1 MSGEFV
7 VAVEASRLA
16 QERRGIGREVWALI
30 PRMLHQRPSLRLVLL
45 LRRAGDAD
53 TIRRRLDELG
63 APLDRVTFEALG
75 RIDRVRADVFWYPWN
90 VSLPAPRRGVVVATI
105 QDVAPLVLP
114 DPRRRKWLKNFRWRR
129 RYGYTARRADMIIA
143 ISRFTSDEVHRVL
156 AVPYERMRVTLL
168 AADDL
173 RIPPAERD
181 AEALARLG
189 VRAPYVLAVGAAD
202 RRKNLGLL
210 DRAMA
215 RVSAEFPQAT
225 LVLAGPRR
233 GRGHAAGD
241 PAWQRTLGFVSD
253 DDLIALYRGAR
264 VVVAPS
270 SYEGF
275 GLPVLEAMQ
284 LGAPVICARA
294 SSLPEAG
301 GDAAVYVEPDDDAAL
316 AREIGRV
323 LGSDEVHAKLREA
336 SLAQSARFSWDET
349 ARLTLA
355 AFDDAV
361 TAAAAR
367 GGHAA

>member
-1 MSGEFV
+1 
-7 VAVEASRLA
+7 
-16 QERRGIGREVWALI
+16 
-30 PRMLHQRPSLRLVLL
+30 
-45 LRRAGDAD
+45 
-53 TIRRRLDELG
+53 
-63 APLDRVTFEALG
+63 
-75 RIDRVRADVFWYPWN
+75 

-105 QDVAPLVLP
+105 QDVAPIVLP
-114 DPRRRKWLKNFRWRR
+114 DPRRRKFLKNLRWRR
-129 RYGYTARRADMIIA
+129 RYRFTAKRADMILA
-143 ISRFTSDEVHRVL
+143 ISRFTRDEVHRVL
-156 AVPYERMRVTLL
+156 GVPHERMRVTLL

-181 AEALARLG
+181 AGALARLG
-189 VRAPYVLAVGAAD
+189 VTKPFVLAVGAAD

-210 DRAMA
+210 ERAMP
-215 RVSAEFPQAT
+215 RVAESFPGAT

-233 GRGHAAGD
+233 RGARGRHE

-253 DDLIALYRGAR
+253 DDLMTLYRCAR

-284 LGAPVICARA
+284 LGAPVIAARA

-301 GDAAVYVEPDDDAAL
+301 GDAAVYVEPDDDVAL

-323 LGSDEVHAKLREA
+323 LESDEVYRAMREA
-336 SLAQSARFSWDET
+336 SIARSALFAWDET
-349 ARLTLA
+349 AQLTLA

-361 TAAAAR
+361 AAASAESHAR
-367 GGHAA
+367 

>member
-1 MSGEFV
+1 MTAPFV
-7 VAVEASRLA
+7 VAVEAARLA
-16 QERRGIGREVWALI
+16 QELRGIGREVWALL
-30 PRMLHQRPSLRLVLL
+30 PRLLHQRPDLRLVLL
-45 LRRAGDAD
+45 LRRQGDAD
-53 TIRRRLDELG
+53 VIRRRLAELD
-63 APLDRVTFEALG
+63 APLDRVTFEPLG
-75 RIDRVRADVFWYPWN
+75 RIDDVQATLFWYPWN

-114 DPRRRKWLKNFRWRR
+114 DPRRRKFLKNLRWRR
-129 RYGYTARRADMIIA
+129 RYAFTAKRADMVLA
-143 ISRFTSDEVHRVL
+143 ISEFTRDEVHRVL
-156 AVPYERMRVTLL
+156 GVPLERIRVTLL

-189 VRAPYVLAVGAAD
+189 VTKPYVLAVGAAD

-210 DRAMA
+210 ERAMP
-215 RVSAEFPQAT
+215 RVAERFPAVT

-233 GRGHAAGD
+233 RSARSARE
-241 PAWQRTLGFVSD
+241 PAWQRTLGFVSEE
-253 DDLIALYRGAR
+253 DLMTLYRCAR

-284 LGAPVICARA
+284 LGAPVIAARA

-301 GDAAVYVEPDDDAAL
+301 GAAAAYVEPDDDAAL
-316 AREIGRV
+316 SREIARV
-323 LGSDEVHAKLREA
+323 LSDDAVRRAMREA

-349 ARLTLA
+349 AQRTLA

-361 TAAAAR
+361 TSAASRAR
-367 GGHAA
+367 A

>member
-1 MSGEFV
+1 MSDPFV

-16 QERRGIGREVWALI
+16 QERRGIGREVWALL
-30 PRMLHQRPSLRLVLL
+30 PRLLRQRPALQLVLL
-45 LRRAGDAD
+45 IRRAGDAEAV
-53 TIRRRLDELG
+53 RLRLAELG
-63 APLDRVTFEALG
+63 APLDRVTFESLG
-75 RIDRVRADVFWYPWN
+75 RIDRVRAAVFWYPWN

-129 RYGYTARRADMIIA
+129 RYGYTARRADLIIA
-143 ISRFTSDEVHRVL
+143 ISRFTSEEVHRVL
-156 AVPYERMRVTLL
+156 HVPHERMRVTLL

-173 RIPPAERD
+173 RIPPPERD
-181 AEALARLG
+181 AEALTRLG
-189 VRAPYVLAVGAAD
+189 VNRPFVLAVGAAD
-202 RRKNLGLL
+202 RRKNLELL
-210 DRAMA
+210 DRAMP
-215 RVSAEFPQAT
+215 RVAEAFPQAT

-233 GRGHAAGD
+233 GGGHGRSE

-253 DDLIALYRGAR
+253 DDLMTLYRCAR

-301 GDAAVYVEPDDDAAL
+301 GAAAVYVEPDDDAAL

-323 LGSDEVHAKLREA
+323 LASDEVFGAMREA
-336 SLAQSARFSWDET
+336 SLAQSARFSWEET

-361 TAAAAR
+361 GAAPR
-367 GGHAA
+367 GEHAA

>member
-1 MSGEFV
+1 MTTPLV

-16 QERRGIGREVWALI
+16 QERRGIGREVWALL
-30 PRMLHQRPSLRLVLL
+30 PRLLRQRPGLRLLL
-45 LRRAGDAD
+45 LIRRASDAD
-53 TIRRRLDELG
+53 VVRRRLAELE
-63 APLDRVTFEALG
+63 APLDRVSFAPLG
-75 RIDRVRADVFWYPWN
+75 HLDRVRADLFWYPWN

-114 DPRRRKWLKNFRWRR
+114 DPRRRKWLKNLRWRR
-129 RYGYTARRADMIIA
+129 RYRFTAKRAALLLA
-143 ISRFTSDEVHRVL
+143 ISRFTRDEVHRVL
-156 AVPYERMRVTLL
+156 GVPLDRMRVTLL

-181 AEALARLG
+181 AGALARLG
-189 VRAPYVLAVGAAD
+189 VRTPYVLAVGAAD

-210 DRAMA
+210 GRAMP
-215 RVSAEFPQAT
+215 RVIEAFPQAT
-225 LVLAGPRR
+225 LVLVGPRR
-233 GRGHAAGD
+233 GGPGRGE

-253 DDLIALYRGAR
+253 DDLMTLYRCAR

-284 LGAPVICARA
+284 LGAPVIAARA

-323 LGSDEVHAKLREA
+323 LADDAAYDALRAA
-336 SLAQSARFSWDET
+336 SVAQSARFSWDET
-349 ARLTLA
+349 AQLTLA
-355 AFDDAV
+355 AFDDAL
-361 TAAAAR
+361 TLAK
-367 GGHAA
+367 GEHAA

>member
-1 MSGEFV
+1 VTAPFV

-16 QERRGIGREVWALI
+16 QELRGIGREVWALL
-30 PRMLHQRPSLRLVLL
+30 PRLLHQRPDLRLVLL
-45 LRRAGDAD
+45 LRRQSDAD
-53 TIRRRLDELG
+53 AIRRRLSELD
-63 APLDRVTFEALG
+63 APLDRVTFEPLR
-75 RIDRVRADVFWYPWN
+75 RIDDVEATLFWYPWN

-114 DPRRRKWLKNFRWRR
+114 DPRRRKFLKNLRWRR
-129 RYGYTARRADMIIA
+129 RYAFTAKRADMVLA
-143 ISRFTSDEVHRVL
+143 ISAFTRDEVHRVL
-156 AVPYERMRVTLL
+156 GVPLERIRVTLL

-173 RIPPAERD
+173 LIPPAERD

-189 VRAPYVLAVGAAD
+189 VTKPYVLAVGAAD

-210 DRAMA
+210 ERAMP
-215 RVSAEFPQAT
+215 RVAERFPDVM

-233 GRGHAAGD
+233 RTTRSARE
-241 PAWQRTLGFVSD
+241 PAWQRTLGFVSEE
-253 DDLIALYRGAR
+253 DLMTLYRCAQ

-284 LGAPVICARA
+284 LGAPVIAARA

-301 GDAAVYVEPDDDAAL
+301 GDAAAYVEPEDDAAL

-323 LGSDEVHAKLREA
+323 LSDESVRRAMREA
-336 SLAQSARFSWDET
+336 SLAQSARFSWDDT
-349 ARLTLA
+349 AQRTLA

-361 TAAAAR
+361 A
-367 GGHAA
+367 HAETRTHAT